1 VKENGSFYRKIFRD
15 ITLGYSKTSIEG
27 QDVFVKHLNAHDQV
41 DLEDLYDKY
50 SKEAEVRGIPTEKEM
65 LELLTEDDQWTQK
78 DEDYIKNQNTFI
90 ESLIASKKH
99 NVLKSQKDEKD
110 KIIEKERDALN
121 EKLRQRS
128 GLLGNTCEK
137 YAENRVNDYYI
148 IKSFYK
154 DDKIETP
161 FFSEDKFDELDQ
173 KDLTK
178 IIIKYNVEFKR
189 FADINLF
196 HLILDQFYQV
206 YFPFCED
213 CLQFYGKPVCNIT
226 HNQIKLI
233 SYTRLFKH
241 ILENNPNIPESI
253 KNDPEAL
260 IDYGTTSDKEKEKI
274 QSELEKEGA
283 TTIVGA
289 KKEDYEYL
297 GVETGV
303 ETKNISLYDEAK
315 KKGGSLSMEDLIKL
329 SG

>member
-1 VKENGSFYRKIFRD
+1 MKENGSFYRKIFRD
-15 ITLGYSKTSIEG
+15 ITLGYSRTSIEG

-78 DEDYIKNQNTFI
+78 DEDYIKNQKVFI

-99 NVLKSQKDEKD
+99 NVLKSKKDEKD
-110 KIIEKERDALN
+110 RIIEKERDALN
-121 EKLRQRS
+121 EKLQQRS

-154 DDKIETP
+154 DEKIETP
-161 FFSEDKFDELDQ
+161 FF
-173 KDLTK
+173 
-178 IIIKYNVEFKR
+178 
-189 FADINLF
+189 
-196 HLILDQFYQV
+196 QV

-241 ILENNPNIPESI
+241 ILENNPNIPQSI
-253 KNDPEAL
+253 KDDPEAL

-303 ETKNISLYDEAK
+303 ETKNVSLYDEAK